1 MTAKTKEGTPMKRKN
16 WLRLRSIALGLAVAA
31 VAAPAAQA
39 MPDGVDGIQARSLQ
53 ESKQL
58 VVSPDDRGLGIRVE
72 HLTPAAGQ
80 SIVSPDDRAI
90 NRASYQP
97 KASAPVVSDSDG
109 FELGTVALSGLV
121 LLLAAGG
128 MTALAIHQNH
138 KGRLANA

>member
-1 MTAKTKEGTPMKRKN
+1 MKRRN
-16 WLRLRSIALGLAVAA
+16 WLKLRSVALGLAVAA

-39 MPDGVDGIQARSLQ
+39 MPEGVDGIQARSLQ
-53 ESKQL
+53 ESKNL
-58 VVSPDDRGLGIRVE
+58 IVSPDDRSLSIKVEHIAPVSAVVSPDDR
-72 HLTPAAGQ
+72 P
-80 SIVSPDDRAI
+80 I

-109 FELGTVALSGLV
+109 FELGTVALSGL
-121 LLLAAGG
+121 LLLVAAGG